1 MGTGGQIKPKQ
12 LIYKLISATY
22 TIAPTHSHIGLV
34 QIADSNVIKKWIII
48 ILKGYST
55 DKII

>member
-22 TIAPTHSHIGLV
+22 TIAHTYSHIGLV
-34 QIADSNVIKKWIII
+34 QIADSNVIKSE
-48 ILKGYST
+48 L
-55 DKII
+55 